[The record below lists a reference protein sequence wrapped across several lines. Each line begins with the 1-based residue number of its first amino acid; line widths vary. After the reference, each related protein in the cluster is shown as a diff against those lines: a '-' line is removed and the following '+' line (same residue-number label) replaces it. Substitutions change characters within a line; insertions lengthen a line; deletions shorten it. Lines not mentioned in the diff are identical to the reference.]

1 MANRTL
7 ADEIITIIEAN
18 ANNNPAPVLATVTKV
33 YTDNCIDARLS
44 NNVYKYI
51 RTIGE
56 PVLDTNVVI
65 VFTDEEVPVAVCGNV
80 DLSNYYTKQEVDD
93 EIESIIVGDLSDYV
107 KESELNTILSSY
119 ATISFANSTYAPIV
133 HTHSQYIRRDEISDL
148 DIDLSTLE
156 LVPYNDNPNGVMCFQ
171 RVNRSIEELD
181 IELSAD
187 TMSNGYFKIEANLI
201 EREVDNNGSNS

>member
-1 MANRTL
+1 MSNRTL

-44 NNVYKYI
+44 NSVYKYI

-80 DLSNYYTKQEVDD
+80 DLSDYYTREEVDD
-93 EIESIIVGDLSDYV
+93 IIEEIGSGEIDLSGYVKTEDLDNLNIDLDLSFGISGRDDSII
-107 KESELNTILSSY
+107 I
-119 ATISFANSTYAPIV
+119 
-133 HTHSQYIRRDEISDL
+133 DL
-148 DIDLSTLE
+148 DI
-156 LVPYNDNPNGVMCFQ
+156 VNGE
-171 RVNRSIEELD
+171 IID
-181 IELSAD
+181 
-187 TMSNGYFKIEANLI
+187 KIINI
-201 EREVDNNGSNS
+201 GD